1 MIQRPLTQADT
12 IHPAVQTHYLSARR
26 GTVKVHTH
34 RHSAFHGIGGGDMV
48 LGKGVD
54 QR

>member
-1 MIQRPLTQADT
+1 MVQRSLTQADT
-12 IHPAVQTHYLSARR
+12 IHPAVQANHLSARW
-26 GTVKVHTH
+26 GAVKIHTH
-34 RHSAFHGIGGGDMV
+34 RHSAFHGIGGGDVV